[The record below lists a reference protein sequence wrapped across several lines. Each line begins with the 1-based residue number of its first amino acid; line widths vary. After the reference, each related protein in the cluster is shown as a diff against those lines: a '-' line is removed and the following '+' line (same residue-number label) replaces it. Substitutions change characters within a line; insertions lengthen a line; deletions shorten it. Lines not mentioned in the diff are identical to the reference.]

1 MRRLK
6 RILKKRSGRG
16 FLGHVAVRHQGGRQ
30 KRFLRKI
37 DFARSKKG
45 VEAMVESIEYDPNRT
60 AKIAKLLYEDGERGY
75 ILAVEGLSVGD
86 RVEAGPDASVRPGNA
101 LPLGLIPVGTIVHNI
116 EIKPGKG
123 GQIVRSSGAGA
134 VIQGKE
140 SGIVIVKLP
149 SGEIKKFDSEAYAT
163 VGQTVKVEKE
173 RLERAGRTRRMGI
186 RPRVRGTAM
195 HPAAHPHGGG
205 EGRSGEGMPPKT
217 PWGKPARGVK
227 TRKPKKYSD
236 SLIAKKRK
244 IGYGAK

>member
-1 MRRLK
+1 M
-6 RILKKRSGRG
+6 
-16 FLGHVAVRHQGGRQ
+16 GHVAVRHQGGRQ

-45 VEAMVESIEYDPNRT
+45 IGAAVESIEYDPNRT

-75 ILAVEGLSVGD
+75 ILAVEGLSIGD
-86 RVEAGPDASVRPGNA
+86 RVEAGLDAPVRPGNA

-140 SGIVIVKLP
+140 SETVIVKLP
-149 SGEIKKFDSEAYAT
+149 SGEIKKFDREAYAT

-236 SLIAKKRK
+236 SLIAQKRK